1 MNRRRLKYLR
11 GPLGYSV
18 LLDGAPIGSLKQR
31 GFAGE
36 WQVSIVG
43 FRPGNGDGKSHTFDT
58 RHEAKR
64 AILMHVRGWVPA

>member
-1 MNRRRLKYLR
+1 MTYLR

-18 LLDGAPIGSLKQR
+18 LRDGVPIGSLKKR

-43 FRPGNGDGKSHTFDT
+43 FRPGNGDGKTHTFGSI
-58 RHEAKR
+58 HEAKR
-64 AILMHVRGWVPA
+64 AIHVHASRMVTT